1 MHDLSMY
8 GDLKLNT
15 SIEELNEKQGN
26 TENHLKVLGNDAA
39 SLEISELARMMYAS
53 SDLGN
58 QNASDTQSST
68 TTASEKTGYEGLS
81 SAEREVKELEDWI
94 ASHPVDKSID
104 MAHMTGSLKEMQAAA
119 VNLSDDPVTQAG
131 NTYRSAFSDAAA
143 TFADFSGKIT
153 SGAYSQNDV
162 SVSDLNF
169 DALDQMQQLY
179 KDYESSINASYTG
192 SEREA
197 YLNQLNQAYDQAF
210 QSQIL
215 DPIKKAYD
223 DKLYFYRSDSEETMS
238 SIRATSTSVD
248 NLNTMVS
255 NYLAS
260 QAIDRKYTDILT
272 DGTKDFYALANDSS
286 KWHDTDQIKNV
297 LTDSMNVYSSVKE
310 VTAGSAERE
319 AAKTAADAA
328 AKKISDQYAEQL
340 AYREEKLGLTKNG
353 ELVYDESEQ
362 ATSLSNYITGG
373 TGGFYA
379 LDFDKIPD
387 IESLIP
393 KY

>member
-58 QNASDTQSST
+58 QTAADTQSSQ
-68 TTASEKTGYEGLS
+68 TTAGEKTGYEGLS

-119 VNLSDDPVTQAG
+119 VNLSDNPVTQAG

-143 TFADFSGKIT
+143 AFADFSGKIT

-223 DKLYFYRSDSEETMS
+223 DKLYFYRPDSEETMS
-238 SIRATSTSVD
+238 SIRATSTSMD

-319 AAKTAADAA
+319 AAKAAADAA

-362 ATSLSNYITGG
+362 ATSISNYITGG
-373 TGGFYA
+373 TGGFYV
-379 LDFDKIPD
+379 LDFGKIPD